1 MGFITLLLNA
11 ERLFIFSIGCEM
23 QRIFALISHNLT
35 VFFFNKMDA
44 YSSNGYQL
52 VLLQLYLIST
62 VMLEGLN
69 FNIICK
75 SSKNTNTL
83 FFENEVLKIDDN
95 HMKAANFKG
104 LSWLK

>member
-1 MGFITLLLNA
+1 
-11 ERLFIFSIGCEM
+11 
-23 QRIFALISHNLT
+23 
-35 VFFFNKMDA
+35 MDT

-62 VMLEGLN
+62 VMLEGIDL
-69 FNIICK
+69 NIIWK
-75 SSKNTNTL
+75 SSKNTNML
-83 FFENEVLKIDDN
+83 FFGNEILKIDDS